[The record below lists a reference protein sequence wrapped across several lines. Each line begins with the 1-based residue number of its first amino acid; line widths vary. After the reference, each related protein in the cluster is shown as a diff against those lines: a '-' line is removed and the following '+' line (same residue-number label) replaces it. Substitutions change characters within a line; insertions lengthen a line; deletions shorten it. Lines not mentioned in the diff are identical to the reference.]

1 MAALDLYHLPGW
13 SGNERVDY
21 WTLRFG
27 AGAVELR
34 YPRLTPLHLA
44 AVIDRLKDARAMYLS
59 RLPVARVVELVD
71 RAISRWLDPF
81 SPYRR
86 QAERLLPLVTGYAEP
101 AIRKGLTGY
110 LASFRAEN
118 LSRLLA
124 EEFPD
129 PRVLDEF
136 RPRPRHGGFTR
147 AYGPTLVTHV
157 FSGNVPGLP
166 AQSLASALLVKSAS
180 LGKVASDEPVFA
192 ALFAQSLKEVDPR
205 LADCLAVTYW
215 PGGERAL
222 ETMAFSRSEAVIA
235 YGSVSAIQ
243 NLQAR
248 VPRTVRFIPYGHK
261 LSFGLI
267 GRECLG
273 EREAPE
279 IAARAGY
286 DVAKYDQQS
295 CLSPHV
301 FYVEEGGGVD
311 PPGFA
316 RLLAKAMESHQAGVP
331 RGRLSPEEAASIRQ
345 ALIPYELG
353 AQGCELHQS
362 ADGLDWAVIYDPDP
376 AFVPSCL
383 NRVIRVK
390 PIPDLERVW
399 DVIAPFRNYFQTVG
413 LAVDED
419 RLFTIVERL
428 GEMGVDRI
436 CPLGQMGDPSPG
448 WHHDGRLNLIELVRW
463 ADLEAENLAG
473 RWEFSHPERGLYGE
487 SRESAGGG
495 ERDGG

>member
-1 MAALDLYHLPGW
+1 MVALDLYHLPGW
-13 SGNERVDY
+13 SADERVDY

-27 AGAVELR
+27 GGALELR
-34 YPRLTPLHLA
+34 YPRLTPLQLA
-44 AVIDRLKDARAMYLS
+44 GVIDRLRDGQARVLS

-71 RAISRWLDPF
+71 RVVSRWLDPF

-86 QAERLLPLVTGYAEP
+86 EAERLLPLVTGYAEA
-101 AIRKGLTGY
+101 AIRKGLSGY
-110 LASFRAEN
+110 LATFRAEN

-124 EEFPD
+124 EEFQD
-129 PRVLDEF
+129 PLVLDGF
-136 RPRPRHGGFTR
+136 RPRPQHGGFTR
-147 AYGPTLVTHV
+147 AYGPRLTTHV

-166 AQSLASALLVKSAS
+166 AQSLTSALLVKSAS

-192 ALFAQSLKEVDPR
+192 ALFAQSVREVDPR
-205 LADCLAVTYW
+205 LADCLAITYW
-215 PGGERAL
+215 PGGDRAL
-222 ETMAFSRSEAVIA
+222 ETMAFGRSEAVIA
-235 YGSVSAIQ
+235 YGSESAIEG
-243 NLQAR
+243 LQAR

-279 IAARAGY
+279 TAARAGY

-316 RLLAKAMESHQAGVP
+316 RLLAKAMESYQAGVP
-331 RGRLSPEEAASIRQ
+331 RGRLQPEEAASIRQ
-345 ALIPYELG
+345 TLIPYELG
-353 AQGCELHQS
+353 PQRGDLYRS
-362 ADGLDWAVIYDPDP
+362 ADGLDWAVIYEPDP

-390 PIPDLERVW
+390 PIPDLEKVW

-413 LAVDED
+413 LAVDGD
-419 RLFTIVERL
+419 RLLAIGERL

-448 WHHDGRLNLIELVRW
+448 WHHDGRFTLVELVRW

-487 SRESAGGG
+487 PTASTGGG
-495 ERDGG
+495 EREGA